1 MLEKIFYLIY
11 ILLLI
16 ISEFILF
23 QLTIGFA
30 FKNRTFLQKL
40 QQIGIALIFIPIVL
54 TVIGLDI
61 AIEIRTV
68 WIDSR
73 TNKRLNK

>member
-1 MLEKIFYLIY
+1 MGKIFYLIY
-11 ILLLI
+11 LLLLI

-30 FKNRTFLQKL
+30 FKNRTFIQKL

-54 TVIGLDI
+54 TSIGLEVVT
-61 AIEIRTV
+61 EIRTM

-73 TNKRLNK
+73 TNRIK